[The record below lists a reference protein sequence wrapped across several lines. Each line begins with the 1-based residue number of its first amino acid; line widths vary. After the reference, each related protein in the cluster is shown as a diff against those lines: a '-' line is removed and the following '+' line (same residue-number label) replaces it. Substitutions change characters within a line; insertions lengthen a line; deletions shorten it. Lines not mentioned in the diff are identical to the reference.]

1 MYQGFEHRVVDQRPT
16 KRWVVVDDGK
26 PRAKDVE
33 VPEDAEPRDQDAE
46 SASRAESDRK
56 EPAASGI
63 ISA

>member
-1 MYQGFEHRVVDQRPT
+1 MEALQGFEHRAVDQRPT

-33 VPEDAEPRDQDAE
+33 VPEDAEPQDRDPE
-46 SASRAESDRK
+46 SAESDRK